1 MVKNQLLRLNNRLTY
16 GLLQENFNRM
26 LIFNRAALNL
36 RQI

>member
-1 MVKNQLLRLNNRLTY
+1 MAENQLLRLNNRLTS

-26 LIFNRAALNL
+26 LIFNPAALNL